1 MYIEALNKN
10 TAKRLAEA
18 VEQDDIIG
26 PEQNGFRASRTC
38 ADNIFILNTVLE
50 INASRKK
57 LSHILFIDLKEAY
70 DRVDRHILIRKLEQ
84 LKIPNTFVNFLKN
97 YYFEDNISSATA
109 RHRTRKQYQKR
120 GLRQGC
126 NLSSILFIIYMS
138 ELGQRMRNSGVGV
151 KLPDGTVVSILLF
164 ADNIILLLDAEEDL
178 TTLKNIM
185 EKWCWD
191 FKMKMS
197 PGKTN
202 IITSIDNFLCLLK
215 DIALDEE
222 DIVEHVKSYKYL
234 GINQYLTPNK
244 TYKTKGELMIK
255 KSENVPKHHIQSKLH
270 GPRQSRGNVLPMEGS
285 SYTRNALWHGSHSSM
300 SKTTGGAR
308 TNPTKNWEKCTW
320 SWDGNPYPYWWLN
333 QN

>member
-26 PEQNGFRASRTC
+26 PEQNGFRAARTC

-97 YYFEDNISSATA
+97 YYFKDNISSATA
-109 RHRTRKQYQKR
+109 GQRMRKQYQKR

-164 ADNIILLLDAEEDL
+164 ADDIILLSDAEEDL

-202 IITSIDNFLCLLK
+202 IITSIVDFLCLLN

-222 DIVEHVKSYKYL
+222 DIVEHV
-234 GINQYLTPNK
+234 T
-244 TYKTKGELMIK
+244 
-255 KSENVPKHHIQSKLH
+255 
-270 GPRQSRGNVLPMEGS
+270 
-285 SYTRNALWHGSHSSM
+285 
-300 SKTTGGAR
+300 
-308 TNPTKNWEKCTW
+308 C
-320 SWDGNPYPYWWLN
+320 
-333 QN
+333 